1 MPQGKADPLAYIPVE
16 TSSFSER
23 YNRVASPNMPAVILV
38 LLLLVAFIA
47 AGLNFG
53 FVQALLPVAIAAS
66 MSILSAFLLVASSK
80 DAH

>member
-1 MPQGKADPLAYIPVE
+1 MPQGKTNPLAYIPVE

-23 YNRVASPNMPAVILV
+23 CNRVASPNMPAVILV
-38 LLLLVAFIA
+38 LLLVAFIA